1 MKVRPIPP
9 SERRRRHKT
18 IGDHEKNY
26 HNWADTHVL
35 RVLIKWSMIGIV
47 IFYLW
52 WFGLFTF
59 IFVWIPWL
67 ITYEV
72 SLMIEFGV
80 QPTLTY
86 HAQWWF
92 AAILSIIFLI
102 IFEYWTH
109 YRHKRRDLLRGG
121 QYEGRVIWVRGSNEG
136 LVYDIWNVKNYIQ
149 WKLGKKKGSGY
160 PTTNSYSNTVS
171 IPGTWPDPFAIG
183 LGERTR
189 TDYVI
194 YFRRYLHQLFV
205 PFSWDKL
212 YVSRDLEV
220 VPSFFAFWL
229 PNLRMVRLPHP
240 SRPGRWV
247 YRLTDKQVD
256 SLKTEPSKF
265 TSDNRKA
272 LGRSQAL
279 IKWALL
285 SDAETQKQDYT
296 RSLPLPQMERPDE
309 EFD

>member
-1 MKVRPIPP
+1 MKARPI
-9 SERRRRHKT
+9 RHKPT
-18 IGDHEKNY
+18 KQDLDRQHKTTEGMY
-26 HNWADTHVL
+26 HAILVKWA
-35 RVLIKWSMIGIV
+35 MIGV
-47 IFYLW
+47 VVFYLW
-52 WFGLFTF
+52 YFGLFTF

-72 SLMIEFGV
+72 EMMIEFGV

-86 HAQWWF
+86 HAQWWV
-92 AAILSIIFLI
+92 AAMVSLLFLA

-121 QYEGRVIWVRGSNEG
+121 QYEGRVVWVRGSNEG
-136 LVYDIWNVKNYIQ
+136 IVYDVWNVKNYIQ
-149 WKLGKKKGSGY
+149 WKLGKKKGSDS
-160 PTTNSYSNTVS
+160 PTINSYSNMVS
-171 IPGTWPDPFAIG
+171 TPGTWPDPFAIG
-183 LGERTR
+183 LGERSR

-194 YFRRYLHQLFV
+194 YFRRYLYQLFV

-212 YVSRDLEV
+212 YVSRDIDV

-247 YRLTDKQVD
+247 YRLTEKHVA
-256 SLKTEPSKF
+256 SLNTEPSKF
-265 TSDNRKA
+265 TAENRKA

-279 IKWALL
+279 VKWALL
-285 SDAETQKQDYT
+285 SDAETQKIDYT
-296 RSLPLPQMERPDE
+296 YGMPIPQMERPDE